1 MSTNPE
7 LLFDVPHEGA
17 AGFGKPELFVGLA
30 RDEEDVRAAQRLRYK
45 VFAEEMGAQ
54 LHSDMPGLDV
64 DPFDTFCRHLIVRDR
79 RHGEHGEVVACM
91 RVLQDTD
98 ARVAGSFYSETEF
111 ELGALITAPGR
122 VMEIGRVCVHPEYRG
137 GMVVSMLW
145 AGLARFFQVTEFNRI
160 IGCASIP
167 LAADGAGAMAAFAAL
182 AERYMAPAEFR
193 VTPKL
198 PLPLRDGPVPEAAR
212 IPSLLLAYMRLG
224 AKICGEP
231 CWDPDFNTADLVVL
245 LNPADLRQR
254 YAKRFLKQAV

>member
-1 MSTNPE
+1 MSANPE
-7 LLFDVPHEGA
+7 LLFDATHEGA
-17 AGFGKPELFVGLA
+17 AAFGKPELFVGLA
-30 RDEEDVRAAQRLRYK
+30 RDEDEIRAAQRLRYQ

-54 LHSDMPGLDV
+54 LHSDVPGLDV
-64 DPFDTFCRHLIVRDR
+64 DPFDAFCRHLIVRDR
-79 RHGEHGEVVACM
+79 RNGEVVACM
-91 RVLQDTD
+91 RVLLDSD
-98 ARVAGSFYSETEF
+98 ARLAGSFYSETEF

-145 AGLARFFQVTEFNRI
+145 AGLARFFQVTEYNRI

-167 LAADGAGAMAAFAAL
+167 LGGDGAGAIAAFAAL
-182 AERYMAPAEFR
+182 AERYMAPEEFR
-193 VTPKL
+193 VRPKL
-198 PLPLRDGPVPEAAR
+198 PLPLRDGPVPAAR
-212 IPSLLLAYMRLG
+212 IPALLLAYMRLG

-254 YAKRFLKQAV
+254 YAKRFLKQAA

>member
-1 MSTNPE
+1 MSANPE
-7 LLFDVPHEGA
+7 LLFDAPQEGA
-17 AGFGKPELFVGLA
+17 AAFGKPELFVGVA
-30 RDEEDVRAAQRLRYK
+30 RDEDEIRAAQRLRYR

-54 LHSDMPGLDV
+54 LHSDVAGLDV
-64 DPFDTFCRHLIVRDR
+64 DPFDDFCRHLIVRDR
-79 RHGEHGEVVACM
+79 RNGEVVACM
-91 RVLQDTD
+91 RVLLDTD
-98 ARVAGSFYSETEF
+98 AKLAGSFYSETEF

-145 AGLARFFQVTEFNRI
+145 AGLARFFQVTEYNRI

-167 LAADGAGAMAAFAAL
+167 LGGDGAGAMAAFAAL
-182 AERYMAPAEFR
+182 AERYMAPEEFR
-193 VTPKL
+193 VRPKL
-198 PLPLRDGPVPEAAR
+198 PLPLRDGPVPAAR

-254 YAKRFLKQAV
+254 YAKRFLKQAA

>member
-1 MSTNPE
+1 MSANPE
-7 LLFDVPHEGA
+7 LMFDAPQEGA
-17 AGFGKPELFVGLA
+17 AAFGKPELFVGLA
-30 RDEEDVRAAQRLRYK
+30 RDDEEVRAAQRLRYR

-54 LHSDMPGLDV
+54 LHSGVPGLDV

-79 RHGEHGEVVACM
+79 RNGEVVACM
-91 RVLQDTD
+91 RVLLDTD
-98 ARVAGSFYSETEF
+98 ARLAGSFYSETEF

-145 AGLARFFQVTEFNRI
+145 AGLARFFQVTEYNRI

-167 LAADGAGAMAAFAAL
+167 LSGDGAGAMAAFAAL
-182 AERYMAPAEFR
+182 AERYMAPEEFR
-193 VTPKL
+193 VRPKL
-198 PLPLRDGPVPEAAR
+198 PLPLRDGTVPAAR
-212 IPSLLLAYMRLG
+212 IPALLLAYMRLG

-231 CWDPDFNTADLVVL
+231 YWDPDFNTADLVVL

-254 YAKRFLKQAV
+254 YAKRFLKQAA

>member
-1 MSTNPE
+1 MSANPE
-7 LLFDVPHEGA
+7 LLFDAPQEGA
-17 AGFGKPELFVGLA
+17 AAFGKPELYVGVA
-30 RDEEDVRAAQRLRYK
+30 RDDDDIRAAQRLRYR
-45 VFAEEMGAQ
+45 VFAEEMGAS
-54 LHSDMPGLDV
+54 LHSDVPGLDV

-79 RHGEHGEVVACM
+79 LNDEVVACM
-91 RVLQDTD
+91 RVLLDTE
-98 ARVAGSFYSETEF
+98 ARLAGSFYSETEF
-111 ELGALITAPGR
+111 ELGNLITAPGR

-145 AGLARFFQVTEFNRI
+145 AGLARFFQVTEYNRI

-167 LAADGAGAMAAFAAL
+167 LGGDGAGAMAAFAAL

-193 VTPKL
+193 VKPKL
-198 PLPLRDGPVPEAAR
+198 PLPLRDGPVPAAR

-254 YAKRFLKQAV
+254 YAKRFLKQAA